1 MLACCVVVCLFAAS
15 RSPLPACL
23 HSSAVHRHPDQTA
36 AQAARDREMAR
47 LEEAER
53 EARALQRE
61 ADEERRRRQW
71 QLQTERE
78 ERKAK
83 AKAAVVAAKAE
94 QQQRAETLA
103 AERKAAVVAAAAA
116 AELSVAAK
124 PFVPG
129 GAGEGGGVAARDGIE
144 EARRA
149 WLARNER
156 VNRERTG
163 GGGGAGTGE
172 GSPLLP
178 AWWNCEC
185 PLTLQAFSTQPHPPF
200 NLQVG
205 GVASGEGSEP
215 VYDHWFDGGYLAT
228 YLVQSLNFVHPVT
241 RQVRARCVFVR
252 VRADARTRV
261 CVSVCVCVHGCA
273 CVCAHVNGSQHL
285 LLHTH
290 PTTTQTHTHTRS
302 RFNGRRASCSTSTWL
317 SMI

>member
-1 MLACCVVVCLFAAS
+1 
-15 RSPLPACL
+15 
-23 HSSAVHRHPDQTA
+23 
-36 AQAARDREMAR
+36 MAR

-83 AKAAVVAAKAE
+83 AKAAVAAAKAE
-94 QQQRAETLA
+94 QQQRAEMLV
-103 AERKAAVVAAAAA
+103 AERKAAVIAAAAA

-129 GAGEGGGVAARDGIE
+129 GVGGGGGVAARDGIE

-163 GGGGAGTGE
+163 GGGATGGGV

-185 PLTLQAFSTQPHPPF
+185 PLTLQAFNTQPHPPF

-205 GVASGEGSEP
+205 GVTSGEGSEP

-228 YLVQSLNFVHPVT
+228 YLVQSLNFVHPIT
-241 RQVRARCVFVR
+241 RQVCACM
-252 VRADARTRV
+252 
-261 CVSVCVCVHGCA
+261 CLSVCAHAARACVCTCVCA
-273 CVCAHVNGSQHL
+273 CVCARVNGSQPCSRPALAL
-285 LLHTH
+285 LSPCSRLALALLSHTH
-290 PTTTQTHTHTRS
+290 IHTCS
-302 RFNGRRASCSTSTWL
+302 RCNGPRASTSTSTWL